1 MPATAEPEVGTRF
14 TARRN
19 PNGTWNFYDLPMMGP
34 VPKGVRK
41 APEDI
46 GAEWLEAAVTTAQM
60 RAEEGYHAPLYLGH
74 TEKDA
79 TPERCGFIR
88 LNRVAEIVYEGQKV
102 PCVFGDYVNVP
113 DRFFDRFASGELPY
127 RSVEVWDWKKPEI
140 NALAVLDSD
149 VPYFRLAA
157 MTGVRVEGETPET
170 LAPSVPFETG
180 TVPMPLAA
188 FRASDHGGAAL
199 FAFDPKPKKADEKP
213 EAAEPNTGA
222 PVAEDAPAD
231 GAKPGEPGPAAED
244 ENDGD
249 SPTDEAPDDD
259 PKVKAADEMVAGVMG
274 KLDSI
279 ASALAKLCAVLCP
292 TEELVP
298 AAKPK
303 AGIEPEDMNK
313 SGDVSAMAAPVP
325 EEIAKMSEKPPVNTP
340 AVDPAQFAELKGEIA
355 ALREKDKARETRD
368 SIATLS
374 AKAKAELKDY
384 NLSAELDAD
393 IAHFAALGPDHLD
406 RFVASFKRN
415 SVKDPAP
422 SLKAIEESAPKPSDL
437 PEIATFA
444 AKLPE
449 DKRGAYFKAAREV
462 ADEYAVLGTR
472 AQRLMTREAFIR
484 NHPRLQEF
492 AA

>member
-1 MPATAEPEVGTRF
+1 
-14 TARRN
+14 
-19 PNGTWNFYDLPMMGP
+19 MMGP

-170 LAPSVPFETG
+170 LAPFVPFETG
-180 TVPMPLAA
+180 TASSPLAA

-199 FAFDPKPKKADEKP
+199 FAFDPKPKKDESG
-213 EAAEPNTGA
+213 ATEPNTGA
-222 PVAEDAPAD
+222 PIDDEAAAK
-231 GAKPGEPGPAAED
+231 GAAPGEPGPAGED

-249 SPTDEAPDDD
+249 APTDEAPDDD
-259 PKVKAADEMVAGVMG
+259 PKVKAADEMIAGVMG

-279 ASALAKLCAVLCP
+279 ASALAKVCAVLCP
-292 TEELVP
+292 TEEFTSS
-298 AAKPK
+298 AKPK

-325 EEIAKMSEKPPVNTP
+325 EEIAKMSEKPPVATP
-340 AVDPAQFAELKGEIA
+340 PVDPAQFAELKGEIA

-368 SIATLS
+368 TIATLS
-374 AKAKAELKDY
+374 AQAKSELRDY
-384 NLSAELDAD
+384 NLSSELDAD
-393 IAHFAALGPDHLD
+393 IAHFAALGKDHLD

-422 SLKAIEESAPKPSDL
+422 SLKAIEESAAKPNEL

-462 ADEYAVLGTR
+462 ADEYAVLGSR
-472 AQRLMTREAFIR
+472 AQRLMTRESFIR

-492 AA
+492 AV

>member
-222 PVAEDAPAD
+222 PVAEASAE
-231 GAKPGEPGPAAED
+231 GKEPGEPGPAAED

-249 SPTDEAPDDD
+249 APTDEAPDDD

-368 SIATLS
+368 SIAKLS
-374 AKAKAELKDY
+374 ARAKAELKDY
-384 NLSAELDAD
+384 NIDAELDAD
-393 IAHFAALGPDHLD
+393 IAHFAALGQDDLD
-406 RFVASFKRN
+406 RFVASFKRHT
-415 SVKDPAP
+415 VKDPAP